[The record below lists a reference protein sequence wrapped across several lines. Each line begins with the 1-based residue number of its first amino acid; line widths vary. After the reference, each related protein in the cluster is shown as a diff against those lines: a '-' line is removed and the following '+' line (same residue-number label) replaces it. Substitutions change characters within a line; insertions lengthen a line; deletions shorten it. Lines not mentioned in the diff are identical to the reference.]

1 MTERDLQDN
10 VIALLKLH
18 GYRVYHPWSSIHS
31 EAGWPDLAAVKDGRL
46 LFIECKTEKGRV
58 TKAQRQWLTEL
69 DGVKVVDAFVLRPGP
84 LDELEEM
91 VR

>member
-1 MTERDLQDN
+1 MGAC
-10 VIALLKLH
+10 I
-18 GYRVYHPWSSIHS
+18 
-31 EAGWPDLAAVKDGRL
+31 
-46 LFIECKTEKGRV
+46 FIECKTEKGRV